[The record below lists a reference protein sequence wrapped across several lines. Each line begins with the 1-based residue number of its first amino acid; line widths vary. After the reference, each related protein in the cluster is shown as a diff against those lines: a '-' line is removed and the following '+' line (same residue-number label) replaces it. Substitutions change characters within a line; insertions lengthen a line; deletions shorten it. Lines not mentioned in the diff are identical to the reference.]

1 MMNMKRAK
9 RLLGPIVLLALAG
22 LVVWTAARSGM
33 FGKDGPDEAS
43 PSGTGTGTNSE
54 RTDVVGRVA
63 GVDITREQLT
73 EELLALYGN
82 QTLRT
87 LMLRI
92 AAEREAK
99 ALGVVVTEAELARE
113 LRKMAEGYESEDEFY
128 RVMQEQLGMDRQRVR
143 QDAYDRL
150 LLEKLAMLT
159 VVVTDEEI
167 QQYWAEHAE
176 EFGPRE
182 ELRISRI
189 VLADPEE
196 AERVLTRLERGED
209 FAALAK
215 SLSLDPFSAEY
226 GGDLGWVAEDD
237 PFVPAAVREAA
248 RRLEVGSITGPVRTD
263 DGAEVIMLTGRRTIP
278 APDPE
283 EVRAEIRKR
292 LALGKAPS
300 MRDLEDA
307 LLAKYGAEVFLE
319 N

>member
-1 MMNMKRAK
+1 MKRAK

-22 LVVWTAARSGM
+22 LVVWTAARSGV
-33 FGKDGPDEAS
+33 FGKNVPDETA

-73 EELLALYGN
+73 EELLALYGE

-113 LRKMAEGYESEDEFY
+113 LRKMAEGYESEAEFY
-128 RVMQEQLGMDRQRVR
+128 RVMKEQLGMDRERVR
-143 QDAYDRL
+143 QDTHDRL

-159 VVVTDEEI
+159 VTVTDEEI
-167 QQYWAEHAE
+167 RQYWTEHAE
-176 EFGPRE
+176 EFGPRT

-189 VLADPEE
+189 VLADPAE
-196 AERVLTRLERGED
+196 AERVLARLERGED
-209 FAALAK
+209 FATLAE

-237 PFVPAAVREAA
+237 PFVPAAVLEAA
-248 RRLEVGSITGPVRTD
+248 RRLEVGAITGPVRTE
-263 DGAEVIMLTGRRTIP
+263 DGAEVIMLTGRRTTP

-292 LALGKAPS
+292 LALAKGPS
-300 MRDLEDA
+300 MREMEDA
-307 LLAKYGAEVFLE
+307 LLAKYGAEVFLGK
-319 N
+319 